1 MLFRELTKIN
11 VHVYS
16 RQRVSKLIFNQG
28 IIAPF
33 IRIYFTNEN
42 FIQKKWLNAKNKK
55 SLF

>member
-11 VHVYS
+11 VHVYW
-16 RQRVSKLIFNQG
+16 RQRVSNLIFKQG
-28 IIAPF
+28 IITPF